1 MRSLLRVLAASVA
14 LAGATSAQAPVPKP
28 LEAPTAADLAS
39 GAKVF
44 VKYCGRCH
52 GFDGSG
58 GVGPPLTRPRLRRA
72 ADESGILEILVNGI
86 PGTSMQA
93 AWSLSERE
101 TLEVAAYVTSLGR
114 RAEEPLPGDPARGR
128 DLYARH
134 GCAACHVV
142 DGEGTSVGPDLS
154 DIGLKRGAAFLRQS
168 LLDPAA
174 ARPERAV
181 PYEPYG
187 YPAYE
192 VVRARTRA
200 GAEIEGVRL
209 NEDAFTLQLRDR
221 AGNLHSLRK
230 LELTVLGSDPAESVM
245 PSYRAVLGGRDL
257 DDLAAWLMTRRTER

>member
-1 MRSLLRVLAASVA
+1 MSSLFRGLMASLA
-14 LAGATSAQAPVPKP
+14 LGAVGSAQAPLPKP

-44 VKYCGRCH
+44 EKYCGRCH

-72 ADESGILEILVNGI
+72 TDEAGILDILVNGI

-101 TLEVAAYVTSLGR
+101 TVEVAAYVTSLGR
-114 RAEEPLPGDPARGR
+114 RPEEPLPGDPARGR
-128 DLYARH
+128 DVYARA
-134 GCAACHVV
+134 GCAACHLV
-142 DGEGTSVGPDLS
+142 DGAGTSVGPDLS
-154 DIGLKRGAAFLRQS
+154 DIGSKRGAAFLRQS
-168 LLDPAA
+168 LVEPAT

-192 VVRARTRA
+192 VVRVRA
-200 GAEIEGVRL
+200 KDGAAIEGVRL
-209 NEDAFTLQLRDR
+209 NEDSFTLQLRDR
-221 AGNLHSLRK
+221 AGLLHSLRK
-230 LELTVLGSDPAESVM
+230 RDVTMLPSDPGESLM
-245 PSYRAVLGGRDL
+245 PSYGALVAGRDL
-257 DDLAAWLMTRRTER
+257 DDLVSWLMTRRTER